1 MMSTVFVK
9 SYSAPPVN
17 VREVH
22 RYAGGGTSDSVEALL
37 SECIKE
43 ADESLVYKVCYGV
56 FSYDGSSNS
65 MDLRKTLTGCSKV
78 IAFAATV
85 GVSIDRLIM
94 KYSRISPAKA
104 LLLQAYGAERIEA
117 LCDSFCRDMAEEW
130 GRLTPR
136 FSPGYG
142 DLPIEVQRDIFRVLD
157 CPRKI
162 GLSLN
167 ESLLMTPTK
176 SVTAIVGIKDEL

>member
-1 MMSTVFVK
+1 MMDTVLVK

-17 VREVH
+17 IREVF
-22 RYAGGGTSDSVEALL
+22 RYAVGEASDSVVALL
-37 SECIKE
+37 SECMKE
-43 ADESLVYKVCYGV
+43 ADEGLVYKVCYGV
-56 FSYDGSSNS
+56 FSYDGISSS
-65 MDLRKTLTGCSKV
+65 RDLKKTLTGCNKV

-85 GVSIDRLIM
+85 GVSLDRLIM
-94 KYSRISPAKA
+94 KYSRISPVRA

-130 GRLTPR
+130 GMLTPR

-142 DLPIEVQRDIFRVLD
+142 DLSIEVQRDIFRVLD
-157 CPRKI
+157 CPKKI